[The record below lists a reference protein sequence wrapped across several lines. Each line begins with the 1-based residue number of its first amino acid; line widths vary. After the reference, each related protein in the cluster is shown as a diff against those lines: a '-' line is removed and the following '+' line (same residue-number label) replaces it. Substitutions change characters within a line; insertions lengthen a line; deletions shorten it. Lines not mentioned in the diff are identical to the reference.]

1 MKREREKGA
10 VFVTRK
16 SSAVASQ
23 RKLRVALTVEGC
35 RDWTQRQVIRYCTK
49 QHRGCWYPENMV
61 GLRNRSTW
69 EPLLLKASCIKSCA
83 NGCSLGI
90 TAHLTYA
97 NADTESVE
105 GVFVYPLAEKEVVV
119 GFEAVIAGRLLGV
132 QIQSRG
138 KLKDCCLDCC
148 TGSGLDCHCGNGR
161 EWGCCGSSSHDMQC
175 TNDEDLER
183 TTFIVG
189 TGVIGPMDIVTI
201 IISTTLELPTL
212 ENGAIRI
219 VYPTLLTPIV
229 TGQMTLSRSENG
241 GKSEETGATSCF
253 GATSG
258 KQDRVLDSGQQC
270 AHTIFTNP
278 AANLAPYELNFQLLV
293 RGACLLAGLE
303 SPTHALRADADPSA
317 QSASATYITLAQEH
331 PYDRHIEVILHLSEP
346 HSPLVIL
353 ERGRLSFSQYE
364 QQISSRRDFIR
375 CTHKDSE
382 PERKLEFLR
391 KRYHKDILSSPVLML
406 NFCPD
411 LLSEPLELHK
421 VTRELLFLVDRSG
434 SMSGTNIQ
442 RVKEAMAVALK
453 SLPSR
458 TLLNIVGFGTTIKPL
473 FTSSKLCTDVTLM
486 QAYEYVQ
493 RMRADMRGTNL
504 FGALSWLYQQP
515 MQRSYPRQIFIV
527 TDGSISSVAKVLE
540 LVRRNTC
547 SGRCFGLGLGPRACR
562 RLLQGVAKLT
572 GGTTEFLDDEERLQ
586 AKLIK
591 SLKKAFEPVLTDV
604 RIDWYLPEN
613 MEALLS
619 PSEIPPLYS
628 GNHLI
633 GYCTLYDMTYFKAK
647 KAESQGQGYKGVHR
661 GSTCSVSNDEFSPP
675 PASELMPVV
684 TCIDGTDLE
693 EALRE
698 ISREIS
704 SEFSCAR
711 DTDPGTSPGIDLD
724 WSSDVRRRIQDASY
738 IQEQYVLTRCSLSS
752 ERSLQ
757 TKSHSKTHTSSNSD
771 SAGGAFLPDPNSSGS
786 VLDTGSLPQGLEKM
800 PPPEQRSS
808 LSRWADT
815 AWQQN
820 LSADTPDKP
829 TKKSGHL
836 DGGEESRKRQKALA
850 RSTMAARSFSS
861 PQGELEMHRLR
872 RALERVSF
880 DQTLGGRLDE
890 SDCETKPQS
899 RRTLS
904 RRSLTDSN
912 GLLFPAS
919 PMDWDSFTD
928 PEYLFTAVP
937 PDDPPPGQ
945 CRSIIHGLLCG
956 RPVSWEVIVDLGHLW
971 NPEGQETSGAE
982 HYGGGGEE
990 VRGREPWAE
999 IIHQLTAR
1007 SVIRDFEK
1015 MAEKESDNGHG
1026 SAKRYRMKAIQT
1038 SKHCNIICMYTAFTT
1053 TDSNP
1058 NKGLQ
1063 DSMDAENTEMHLEY
1077 RQSSGSR
1084 RQTAYSVG
1092 LGRQRA
1098 SRDSEEI
1105 EDNWNITDRD
1115 DTPASPCSLTS
1126 WDSSVGGGAYSATSP
1141 ATTAAS
1147 CSRSQRSIESKSM
1160 ESFFGTRFPLGRLRS
1175 SISSGK
1181 QVPLKSHC
1189 LSAETEKQPEA
1200 EAPDYLP
1207 LVHLQLASG
1216 AFLLTEIYS
1225 DCVQITL
1232 DRLKRASPYSLHRR
1246 SLSPPFRCTSPSA
1259 PSLST
1264 SAKPVGAPSHHVT
1277 FSPSSCSL
1285 IKPIVPPFH
1294 HTPDDTPLM
1303 LEPRLR
1309 RRHLS
1314 DRDPVSSPPDLPSSE
1329 EGSLELP
1336 IGLSHSHGQGDSGRG
1351 SETDVWEGSS
1361 AEPAD
1366 LQESCLLA
1374 QEDLEGSSWATAV
1387 ALAWLEHRCAG
1398 YFMEWELVAAKADF
1412 WLRCQELPEG
1422 MDLAGLK
1429 GAARQLFLLLRHW
1442 DENIKLNMLCYNPNN
1457 M

>member
-1 MKREREKGA
+1 
-10 VFVTRK
+10 
-16 SSAVASQ
+16 
-23 RKLRVALTVEGC
+23 
-35 RDWTQRQVIRYCTK
+35 
-49 QHRGCWYPENMV
+49 MV

-97 NADTESVE
+97 NADIESVE

-119 GFEAVIAGRLLGV
+119 GFEAAIAGRLLGV

-148 TGSGLDCHCGNGR
+148 TGSGLGCHCGNGR

-175 TNDEDLER
+175 TNGHLILDEDLER

-189 TGVIGPMDIVTI
+189 TGLIGPMDIVSI
-201 IISTTLELPTL
+201 FISTTLELPTL

-229 TGQMTLSRSENG
+229 TGQMTLSKSENG

-258 KQDRVLDSGQQC
+258 KQDRNLDSGQQC
-270 AHTIFTNP
+270 AHTIFTSP

-331 PYDRHIEVILHLSEP
+331 PYDRHIEIILHLSEP

-353 ERGRLSFSQYE
+353 ERGRLSFSKYE
-364 QQISSRRDFIR
+364 EQISSRRDFIR

-411 LLSEPLELHK
+411 LMCEPLELHK
-421 VTRELLFLVDRSG
+421 VTRELVFLVDRSG
-434 SMSGTNIQ
+434 SMSGTSIH
-442 RVKEAMAVALK
+442 RVKEAMVVALK

-458 TLLNIVGFGTTIKPL
+458 TLLNIVGFGTNIKPL
-473 FTSSKLCTDVTLM
+473 FASSKLCTDVTLM

-504 FGALSWLYQQP
+504 LGALSWVYQQP
-515 MQRSYPRQIFIV
+515 MQRSYPRQIFII

-572 GGTTEFLDDEERLQ
+572 GGTTELLKEEERLQ

-619 PSEIPPLYS
+619 PSEIPPLYA
-628 GNHLI
+628 GNRLI

-647 KAESQGQGYKGVHR
+647 KTESQGEGYKGVHH
-661 GSTCSVSNDEFSPP
+661 GSTGSVFGQSNDEFSPP

-684 TCIDGTDLE
+684 TCVDGTDLE

-704 SEFSCAR
+704 SEFSCAK
-711 DTDPGTSPGIDLD
+711 DTDPGTSPGVDLD
-724 WSSDVRRRIQDASY
+724 WSSDVRRRIQETSY

-757 TKSHSKTHTSSNSD
+757 TQSHSHIHASSNSEQ
-771 SAGGAFLPDPNSSGS
+771 SGGFRPDPHSSGS

-808 LSRWADT
+808 LSRWADA

-820 LSADTPDKP
+820 LSADTTDNT
-829 TKKSGHL
+829 TKKSEHR
-836 DGGEESRKRQKALA
+836 DGGEESRRRQKALA

-890 SDCETKPQS
+890 SDCETKPPS
-899 RRTLS
+899 RGTLS

-937 PDDPPPGQ
+937 PEDPPPGQ

-971 NPEGQETSGAE
+971 NPDGQETSGVE
-982 HYGGGGEE
+982 HCGGGGGEE
-990 VRGREPWAE
+990 GRGGEPFAE

-1015 MAEKESDNGHG
+1015 MAEKESDSGHG

-1058 NKGLQ
+1058 NKGLL
-1063 DSMDAENTEMHLEY
+1063 DSMDVENTGMHLGY
-1077 RQSSGSR
+1077 SQSSGSR
-1084 RQTAYSVG
+1084 RQRAYSVG
-1092 LGRQRA
+1092 LGRQRT
-1098 SRDSEEI
+1098 SRGSEEI
-1105 EDNWNITDRD
+1105 EDNWNIPDRD

-1126 WDSSVGGGAYSATSP
+1126 WDSSVAGGVYPATSP
-1141 ATTAAS
+1141 ATTGTS

-1160 ESFFGTRFPLGRLRS
+1160 ESFFGTRFPLVRLRS
-1175 SISSGK
+1175 SISSGR

-1200 EAPDYLP
+1200 ESPDYLP
-1207 LVHLQLASG
+1207 LVRLQLASG
-1216 AFLLTEIYS
+1216 AFRLTEIYS

-1264 SAKPVGAPSHHVT
+1264 SAKPLGAPSHHVT
-1277 FSPSSCSL
+1277 FSPSACSL

-1294 HTPDDTPLM
+1294 HAPDDTPLM

-1314 DRDPVSSPPDLPSSE
+1314 DRDPVNSPPDLPSSE

-1336 IGLSHSHGQGDSGRG
+1336 IGLSHSHGQADSGRG
-1351 SETDVWEGSS
+1351 SESDVWEGSS
-1361 AEPAD
+1361 AEQAD

-1422 MDLAGLK
+1422 LDLAGLK
-1429 GAARQLFLLLRHW
+1429 AAARQLFLLLRHW

>member
-1 MKREREKGA
+1 
-10 VFVTRK
+10 
-16 SSAVASQ
+16 
-23 RKLRVALTVEGC
+23 
-35 RDWTQRQVIRYCTK
+35 
-49 QHRGCWYPENMV
+49 MV

-97 NADTESVE
+97 NADIESVE
-105 GVFVYPLAEKEVVV
+105 GVFVYPLGEKEVVV
-119 GFEAVIAGRLLGV
+119 GFEAVIAGRLVGV

-138 KLKDCCLDCC
+138 KLQDCCLDCC
-148 TGSGLDCHCGNGR
+148 PGSGLEGYCGNGR
-161 EWGCCGSSSHDMQC
+161 EWGCCGSSNMDMQC
-175 TNDEDLER
+175 TNGHLILDEDLER

-189 TGVIGPMDIVTI
+189 TGVIGPMDIVSV

-229 TGQMTLSRSENG
+229 TGQMPVSRSENG
-241 GKSEETGATSCF
+241 GKSEEIGPTSCF

-258 KQDRVLDSGQQC
+258 KQDRVLDSEQQC
-270 AHTIFTNP
+270 AHAIFTNP

-331 PYDRHIEVILHLSEP
+331 PYDRHIEIILHLSEP
-346 HSPLVIL
+346 HSPLVII

-364 QQISSRRDFIR
+364 QLICSRRDFIR
-375 CTHKDSE
+375 CTRKDSE
-382 PERKLEFLR
+382 PERKLEFVR

-411 LLSEPLELHK
+411 LLCEPLELNK
-421 VTRELLFLVDRSG
+421 ATRELLFLVDRSG
-434 SMSGTNIQ
+434 SMSGTNIR
-442 RVKEAMAVALK
+442 RVKDAMVVALK
-453 SLPSR
+453 SLPSG
-458 TLLNIVGFGTTIKPL
+458 TMLNIVGFGTTIKPL

-504 FGALSWLYQQP
+504 LGALSWVYQQP
-515 MQRSYPRQIFIV
+515 MQRSYPRQVFIV
-527 TDGSISSVAKVLE
+527 TDGSITNVAKVLE

-547 SGRCFGLGLGPRACR
+547 AGRCFGLGLGPRACR

-586 AKLIK
+586 PKLIK

-619 PSEIPPLYS
+619 PNEIPPLYP
-628 GNHLI
+628 GNRLI
-633 GYCTLYDMTYFKAK
+633 GYCTLYDMTNFKAK
-647 KAESQGQGYKGVHR
+647 KTEGRGYKGVHR
-661 GSTCSVSNDEFSPP
+661 GSTGSDFCQSNDELSPP

-684 TCIDGTDLE
+684 TCADGADLE

-711 DTDPGTSPGIDLD
+711 DTDPGTSPGVELD
-724 WSSDVRRRIQDASY
+724 WSSDVRRRIQESSY

-757 TKSHSKTHTSSNSD
+757 TQSHSHIHASSNSD
-771 SAGGAFLPDPNSSGS
+771 SADRAFLPDPHSSGS

-800 PPPEQRSS
+800 PLPEQRSS
-808 LSRWADT
+808 LSRWADS

-820 LSADTPDKP
+820 LSAEAPGNGV
-829 TKKSGHL
+829 KKNGRL
-836 DGGEESRKRQKALA
+836 DGGEESRRRQKALA

-880 DQTLGGRLDE
+880 DQALGGRLDE
-890 SDCETKPQS
+890 SDGETKPPS
-899 RRTLS
+899 RGTLS
-904 RRSLTDSN
+904 CRSLTDSN

-919 PMDWDSFTD
+919 PLDWDSFTD
-928 PEYLFTAVP
+928 PEYLFTAIP
-937 PDDPPPGQ
+937 PENAPPAQ
-945 CRSIIHGLLCG
+945 CRSLIHGLLSG
-956 RPVSWEVIVDLGHLW
+956 RPVSWEVTVDLEHLW
-971 NPEGQETSGAE
+971 IPEGQETTVAE
-982 HYGGGGEE
+982 GCGGGGEVGGGGGE
-990 VRGREPWAE
+990 SWEE

-1015 MAEKESDNGHG
+1015 MAEKETDIGHG

-1053 TDSNP
+1053 TDSNT
-1058 NKGLQ
+1058 NKGLPEG
-1063 DSMDAENTEMHLEY
+1063 MDAQNTGIHLGN
-1077 RQSSGSR
+1077 RRSSQSGSR
-1084 RQTAYSVG
+1084 RQRTYSVG
-1092 LGRQRA
+1092 LGRRRT

-1105 EDNWNITDRD
+1105 EDTWNSADRD
-1115 DTPASPCSLTS
+1115 DSPASPCSLTS
-1126 WDSSVGGGAYSATSP
+1126 WDSSMGGSTYSATAP
-1141 ATTAAS
+1141 AITGPACT
-1147 CSRSQRSIESKSM
+1147 RSQRSIESKSM

-1189 LSAETEKQPEA
+1189 LSAETEKQPET
-1200 EAPDYLP
+1200 EALDYLP
-1207 LVHLQLASG
+1207 LVRLQLASG

-1225 DCVQITL
+1225 DCVQISL

-1259 PSLST
+1259 PTLSS
-1264 SAKPVGAPSHHVT
+1264 SAKPPTIHHVT

-1285 IKPIVPPFH
+1285 AKPTAPPFH

-1314 DRDPVSSPPDLPSSE
+1314 DRDPVTSPPDLPSSE
-1329 EGSLELP
+1329 EGSLELSV
-1336 IGLSHSHGQGDSGRG
+1336 GHSQSQSHGQADSGRG
-1351 SETDVWEGSS
+1351 SETDVCESS
-1361 AEPAD
+1361 LAEPAD
-1366 LQESCLLA
+1366 LQGSSQLA

-1422 MDLAGLK
+1422 VDLAGLK

>member
-1 MKREREKGA
+1 
-10 VFVTRK
+10 
-16 SSAVASQ
+16 
-23 RKLRVALTVEGC
+23 
-35 RDWTQRQVIRYCTK
+35 
-49 QHRGCWYPENMV
+49 MV
-61 GLRNRSTW
+61 GLRNCSTW
-69 EPLLLKASCIKSCA
+69 EPLLLKASSIKSCA

-90 TAHLTYA
+90 TAQLTYA
-97 NADTESVE
+97 NADIESVE
-105 GVFVYPLAEKEVVV
+105 GVFVYPLGEKEVVV
-119 GFEAVIAGRLLGV
+119 GFEAVIAGRLVGV

-148 TGSGLDCHCGNGR
+148 PGSGLEGQCGNGR
-161 EWGCCGSSSHDMQC
+161 EWGCCGSSSLDIQC
-175 TNDEDLER
+175 TNGHLILDEDLER
-183 TTFIVG
+183 TTFIIG
-189 TGVIGPMDIVTI
+189 TGVIGPMDIVSVV
-201 IISTTLELPTL
+201 ISTTLELPTL

-219 VYPTLLTPIV
+219 VYPSLLTPIV
-229 TGQMTLSRSENG
+229 TGQMTSSKSENG
-241 GKSEETGATSCF
+241 GKSEENGPTSCF

-258 KQDRVLDSGQQC
+258 KQDRALDSEQQC
-270 AHTIFTNP
+270 AHAIFTSP

-331 PYDRHIEVILHLSEP
+331 PYDRHIEIVLHLSEP
-346 HSPLVIL
+346 HTPLVIL

-364 QQISSRRDFIR
+364 QQICSRRDFIR
-375 CTHKDSE
+375 CTRKDSE
-382 PERKLEFLR
+382 PERKLEFVR
-391 KRYHKDILSSPVLML
+391 KRYHKDILNSPVLML

-411 LLSEPLELHK
+411 LLCEPLELHK
-421 VTRELLFLVDRSG
+421 ATRELLFLVDRSG

-442 RVKEAMAVALK
+442 RVKEAMVVALK
-453 SLPSR
+453 SLPSG
-458 TLLNIVGFGTTIKPL
+458 TMVNIVGFGTTIKPL

-486 QAYEYVQ
+486 QAYEYIQ

-504 FGALSWLYQQP
+504 LGALSWVYQQP
-515 MQRSYPRQIFIV
+515 MQRSYPRQVFII
-527 TDGSISSVAKVLE
+527 TDGSISNVAKVLE

-547 SGRCFGLGLGPRACR
+547 AGRCFGLGLGPRACR

-572 GGTTEFLDDEERLQ
+572 GGTTQFLDDEERLQ
-586 AKLIK
+586 PKLIK

-613 MEALLS
+613 MEAFLS
-619 PSEIPPLYS
+619 PNEIPPLYP
-628 GNHLI
+628 GNRLI
-633 GYCTLYDMTYFKAK
+633 GYCTLYDMTNFKAK
-647 KAESQGQGYKGVHR
+647 KTESQGRGYKGVHR
-661 GSTCSVSNDEFSPP
+661 GSTGSVFGHSNDELSPP

-684 TCIDGTDLE
+684 TCADGTDLE
-693 EALRE
+693 EALKE

-711 DTDPGTSPGIDLD
+711 DTDPGTSPGVEID
-724 WSSDVRRRIQDASY
+724 WSSDVRRRIQESSY

-757 TKSHSKTHTSSNSD
+757 TQSHSHIHASSNSD
-771 SAGGAFLPDPNSSGS
+771 SAGGVFLPDPHSSGS

-808 LSRWADT
+808 LSRWADP

-820 LSADTPDKP
+820 LSVETPDNGAE
-829 TKKSGHL
+829 KSVRL
-836 DGGEESRKRQKALA
+836 DGGEECRRRHKALA

-890 SDCETKPQS
+890 SDGETKPPS
-899 RRTLS
+899 GGTLS
-904 RRSLTDSN
+904 HRSLTDSN

-919 PMDWDSFTD
+919 PLDWDSFTD

-937 PDDPPPGQ
+937 PEDPPPGQ
-945 CRSIIHGLLCG
+945 CRSLIHGLLSG
-956 RPVSWEVIVDLGHLW
+956 RPVSWEVTVDLGHLW
-971 NPEGQETSGAE
+971 TPEGQEIPGVE
-982 HYGGGGEE
+982 GCGGRGGGGEE
-990 VRGREPWAE
+990 GRGGEPWEE

-1015 MAEKESDNGHG
+1015 LAEKESDIGHG
-1026 SAKRYRMKAIQT
+1026 
-1038 SKHCNIICMYTAFTT
+1038 
-1053 TDSNP
+1053 
-1058 NKGLQ
+1058 
-1063 DSMDAENTEMHLEY
+1063 MHLKN
-1077 RQSSGSR
+1077 RRSSQSDSR
-1084 RQTAYSVG
+1084 RQRAYSVG
-1092 LGRQRA
+1092 LGRRRT
-1098 SRDSEEI
+1098 SRDSEEM
-1105 EDNWNITDRD
+1105 EDTFNSTDRD

-1126 WDSSVGGGAYSATSP
+1126 WDSSVGGSAYSATAP
-1141 ATTAAS
+1141 AITAAS
-1147 CSRSQRSIESKSM
+1147 CTRSQRSIESKSM

-1189 LSAETEKQPEA
+1189 LSAETEKQPET

-1207 LVHLQLASG
+1207 LVRLQLASG
-1216 AFLLTEIYS
+1216 AFLLTEVYS
-1225 DCVQITL
+1225 DCVQIPL

-1246 SLSPPFRCTSPSA
+1246 SLSPPFRCISPSA

-1264 SAKPVGAPSHHVT
+1264 STK
-1277 FSPSSCSL
+1277 
-1285 IKPIVPPFH
+1285 
-1294 HTPDDTPLM
+1294 
-1303 LEPRLR
+1303 LR
-1309 RRHLS
+1309 RRHLP
-1314 DRDPVSSPPDLPSSE
+1314 DRDPVTSPPDLPSSE
-1329 EGSLELP
+1329 EGSLELSVGP
-1336 IGLSHSHGQGDSGRG
+1336 SPSQSHGQADSGRG
-1351 SETDVWEGSS
+1351 SETDVCEGSS
-1361 AEPAD
+1361 GEPAD
-1366 LQESCLLA
+1366 LQGSSKLA

-1422 MDLAGLK
+1422 VDLAGLK

>member
-1 MKREREKGA
+1 
-10 VFVTRK
+10 
-16 SSAVASQ
+16 
-23 RKLRVALTVEGC
+23 
-35 RDWTQRQVIRYCTK
+35 
-49 QHRGCWYPENMV
+49 MV

-90 TAHLTYA
+90 TTHLTYA
-97 NADTESVE
+97 NADIESVE
-105 GVFVYPLAEKEVVV
+105 GVFVYPLGEKEVVV
-119 GFEAVIAGRLLGV
+119 GFEAAIAGRLVGV
-132 QIQSRG
+132 QIQNRG

-148 TGSGLDCHCGNGR
+148 PGTGLEGHCGNGR
-161 EWGCCGSSSHDMQC
+161 EWGCCGSSSHDIQC
-175 TNDEDLER
+175 TNGHLILDEDLER

-189 TGVIGPMDIVTI
+189 TGVIGPMDIVSI

-212 ENGAIRI
+212 ENGAIHI
-219 VYPTLLTPIV
+219 VYPSLLTPVV
-229 TGQMTLSRSENG
+229 TGQMTSSKSENG
-241 GKSEETGATSCF
+241 GKLEEPGATSCF

-258 KQDRVLDSGQQC
+258 KQGRVLDSEQQC
-270 AHTIFTNP
+270 THTIFTSP
-278 AANLAPYELNFQLLV
+278 AASLAPYELNFQLLV

-331 PYDRHIEVILHLSEP
+331 PYDRHIEIILHLSEP
-346 HSPLVIL
+346 HNPLVIL

-364 QQISSRRDFIR
+364 QLICSRRDFIR
-375 CTHKDSE
+375 CTRKDSE
-382 PERKLEFLR
+382 PERKLEFVR

-411 LLSEPLELHK
+411 LLCEPLELHK
-421 VTRELLFLVDRSG
+421 ATRELLFLVDRSG
-434 SMSGTNIQ
+434 SMSGTNIR
-442 RVKEAMAVALK
+442 RVKEAMVVALK
-453 SLPSR
+453 SLPSC
-458 TLLNIVGFGTTIKPL
+458 TMLNVVGFGTTIKPL

-504 FGALSWLYQQP
+504 LGALSWVYQQP
-515 MQRSYPRQIFIV
+515 MQRSYPRQVFII
-527 TDGSISSVAKVLE
+527 TDGSISNVAKVLE

-547 SGRCFGLGLGPRACR
+547 AGRCFGLGLGPRACR

-586 AKLIK
+586 PKLIK

-619 PSEIPPLYS
+619 PNEIPPLYP
-628 GNHLI
+628 GNRLI
-633 GYCTLYDMTYFKAK
+633 GYCTLYDMTNFKAK
-647 KAESQGQGYKGVHR
+647 KAECQGQGYKHR
-661 GSTCSVSNDEFSPP
+661 GSTGSVFGQSNDELSPP

-684 TCIDGTDLE
+684 TCADGTDLE

-704 SEFSCAR
+704 SEFSCAK
-711 DTDPGTSPGIDLD
+711 DTDPGTSPGVELD
-724 WSSDVRRRIQDASY
+724 WSNDVRRRIQESSY

-752 ERSLQ
+752 ER
-757 TKSHSKTHTSSNSD
+757 T
-771 SAGGAFLPDPNSSGS
+771 GGAFLPDPHSSSS

-808 LSRWADT
+808 LSRWADS
-815 AWQQN
+815 AWPQN
-820 LSADTPDKP
+820 LSAEMPDNGS
-829 TKKSGHL
+829 KKSGRL
-836 DGGEESRKRQKALA
+836 DGGEESRRRQKALA

-890 SDCETKPQS
+890 SDGETKPPS
-899 RRTLS
+899 RGTLS

-919 PMDWDSFTD
+919 PLDWDNFTD

-937 PDDPPPGQ
+937 PEDPPPGQ
-945 CRSIIHGLLCG
+945 CRSRIHGLLSG
-956 RPVSWEVIVDLGHLW
+956 RPVSWEVTVDLGHLW
-971 NPEGQETSGAE
+971 TPEGQETSGAE
-982 HYGGGGEE
+982 GCGGGGEE
-990 VRGREPWAE
+990 GKGGEPWEE
-999 IIHQLTAR
+999 IIHQLAAR

-1015 MAEKESDNGHG
+1015 MAEKESDIGHG

-1058 NKGLQ
+1058 NKGLPEG
-1063 DSMDAENTEMHLEY
+1063 MDVQNTGMHLGNKWSS
-1077 RQSSGSR
+1077 QSGSR
-1084 RQTAYSVG
+1084 RQRAYSVG
-1092 LGRQRA
+1092 LGRRRT

-1105 EDNWNITDRD
+1105 EDTWNSTDRD

-1126 WDSSVGGGAYSATSP
+1126 WDSSVGGSAYSATAP
-1141 ATTAAS
+1141 AITGAS
-1147 CSRSQRSIESKSM
+1147 CTRSQRSIESKSM
-1160 ESFFGTRFPLGRLRS
+1160 ESFFGARFPLGRLRS

-1181 QVPLKSHC
+1181 QIPLKSHC
-1189 LSAETEKQPEA
+1189 LSAETEKQPET

-1207 LVHLQLASG
+1207 LVRLQLASG

-1225 DCVQITL
+1225 DCVQIPL

-1264 SAKPVGAPSHHVT
+1264 SAK
-1277 FSPSSCSL
+1277 
-1285 IKPIVPPFH
+1285 
-1294 HTPDDTPLM
+1294 
-1303 LEPRLR
+1303 
-1309 RRHLS
+1309 HLS
-1314 DRDPVSSPPDLPSSE
+1314 DRDPVTSPPDLPSSE
-1329 EGSLELP
+1329 EGSLELSV
-1336 IGLSHSHGQGDSGRG
+1336 GLSHSQSHGQADSGRG
-1351 SETDVWEGSS
+1351 SETDVYEGSTV
-1361 AEPAD
+1361 EPAD
-1366 LQESCLLA
+1366 LQGSCLLA

-1422 MDLAGLK
+1422 VDLAGLK

>member
-1 MKREREKGA
+1 
-10 VFVTRK
+10 
-16 SSAVASQ
+16 
-23 RKLRVALTVEGC
+23 
-35 RDWTQRQVIRYCTK
+35 
-49 QHRGCWYPENMV
+49 MV

-83 NGCSLGI
+83 NGCSMGI

-97 NADTESVE
+97 NADIESVE
-105 GVFVYPLAEKEVVV
+105 GVFVYPLGEKEIVV
-119 GFEAVIAGRLLGV
+119 GFEAVIAGRLVGV
-132 QIQSRG
+132 QIQSQG

-148 TGSGLDCHCGNGR
+148 PGLGLDGHCGNGR
-161 EWGCCGSSSHDMQC
+161 EWGCCGSSSLDMQC
-175 TNDEDLER
+175 TNGHLILDEDLER

-189 TGVIGPMDIVTI
+189 TGVIGPMDIVSI

-229 TGQMTLSRSENG
+229 TGQMTPSKSENG
-241 GKSEETGATSCF
+241 GKSDETGPTSCF

-258 KQDRVLDSGQQC
+258 KQDRVLDSEQQC
-270 AHTIFTNP
+270 AHTIFTSP

-331 PYDRHIEVILHLSEP
+331 PYNRHIEIILHLSEP

-353 ERGRLSFSQYE
+353 ERGRLSFHQYE
-364 QQISSRRDFIR
+364 QQICSRRDFIR
-375 CTHKDSE
+375 CTRKDSD
-382 PERKLEFLR
+382 PERKLEFVR

-411 LLSEPLELHK
+411 LLCEPLELHK
-421 VTRELLFLVDRSG
+421 ATRELLFLVDRSG
-434 SMSGTNIQ
+434 SMSGTNIHC
-442 RVKEAMAVALK
+442 VKEAMVVALK
-453 SLPSR
+453 SLPSG
-458 TLLNIVGFGTTIKPL
+458 TMFNIVGFGTTIKHL

-486 QAYEYVQ
+486 QASEYVQ

-504 FGALSWLYQQP
+504 LGALSWLYQQP
-515 MQRSYPRQIFIV
+515 MQRSYPRQIFII
-527 TDGSISSVAKVLE
+527 TDGSISNVPKVLE

-547 SGRCFGLGLGPRACR
+547 AGRCFGLGLSPRACR

-586 AKLIK
+586 PKLIK

-619 PSEIPPLYS
+619 PNEIPPLYP
-628 GNHLI
+628 GNRLI
-633 GYCTLYDMTYFKAK
+633 GYCTLYDMTTFKAK
-647 KAESQGQGYKGVHR
+647 KTESQGRGYKGLHR
-661 GSTCSVSNDEFSPP
+661 GSTGSVFGQSNDELSSP

-684 TCIDGTDLE
+684 TRADGTELE

-704 SEFSCAR
+704 SEFSCAK
-711 DTDPGTSPGIDLD
+711 DIEPGSSPAVELD
-724 WSSDVRRRIQDASY
+724 WSNDIRRRIQESSY
-738 IQEQYVLTRCSLSS
+738 IQEQYILTRCSLSS

-757 TKSHSKTHTSSNSD
+757 MQSRSHIHASKSD
-771 SAGGAFLPDPNSSGS
+771 SAGGAFLPDSPSSGP

-800 PPPEQRSS
+800 PPPEQRAS
-808 LSRWADT
+808 LSRWADS

-820 LSADTPDKP
+820 LSAETPDNGS
-829 TKKSGHL
+829 KKNGRL
-836 DGGEESRKRQKALA
+836 EVGEESRKRQKALA

-890 SDCETKPQS
+890 SDGETKPPS
-899 RRTLS
+899 NVTLS
-904 RRSLTDSN
+904 HRSLTDSN

-919 PMDWDSFTD
+919 PLDWDSFTD
-928 PEYLFTAVP
+928 PEYLFTAAP
-937 PDDPPPGQ
+937 PDDPPPGH
-945 CRSIIHGLLCG
+945 CRSLIHGLLSG
-956 RPVSWEVIVDLGHLW
+956 RPVSWDVTVDLGHLW
-971 NPEGQETSGAE
+971 SPEGQMFAGVEGCG
-982 HYGGGGEE
+982 GGGGEE
-990 VRGREPWAE
+990 GREEKPWEE

-1015 MAEKESDNGHG
+1015 MAEKESDTGQG

-1058 NKGLQ
+1058 NKGLP
-1063 DSMDAENTEMHLEY
+1063 DSMDVQITGIHSGN
-1077 RQSSGSR
+1077 RQNSQSGSR
-1084 RQTAYSVG
+1084 RQRAYSVG
-1092 LGRQRA
+1092 LGRRRT
-1098 SRDSEEI
+1098 SRDSEKVN
-1105 EDNWNITDRD
+1105 DTWNSTDRD
-1115 DTPASPCSLTS
+1115 DTPASPCSVTS
-1126 WDSSVGGGAYSATSP
+1126 WDSNVGGSAYCATSP
-1141 ATTAAS
+1141 ATTGT
-1147 CSRSQRSIESKSM
+1147 RSQRSIESKSM
-1160 ESFFGTRFPLGRLRS
+1160 ESFFGNRFPLGRLRS

-1189 LSAETEKQPEA
+1189 LSAETEKQPKT

-1207 LVHLQLASG
+1207 LVRLQLASG
-1216 AFLLTEIYS
+1216 PFLLTEVYS
-1225 DCVQITL
+1225 DCVQIPL
-1232 DRLKRASPYSLHRR
+1232 DRLKRASPYALHRR
-1246 SLSPPFRCTSPSA
+1246 SLSPAFRCISPSA

-1264 SAKPVGAPSHHVT
+1264 KPHGAPATHHVT

-1285 IKPIVPPFH
+1285 AKPTTPPFH
-1294 HTPDDTPLM
+1294 HTPDDTTLI
-1303 LEPRLR
+1303 LESRLR

-1314 DRDPVSSPPDLPSSE
+1314 DRDPVTSPPDLPSSE
-1329 EGSLELP
+1329 EGSLELS
-1336 IGLSHSHGQGDSGRG
+1336 IGPSRSQSLGQADSGRG
-1351 SETDVWEGSS
+1351 SETDVCEGSTV
-1361 AEPAD
+1361 EPAD
-1366 LQESCLLA
+1366 LQGSSQLA

-1412 WLRCQELPEG
+1412 WLRCQELPDG
-1422 MDLAGLK
+1422 VDLAGLK

-1442 DENIKLNMLCYNPNN
+1442 DENITLNMLCYNPNN

>member
-1 MKREREKGA
+1 
-10 VFVTRK
+10 
-16 SSAVASQ
+16 
-23 RKLRVALTVEGC
+23 
-35 RDWTQRQVIRYCTK
+35 
-49 QHRGCWYPENMV
+49 MV

-97 NADTESVE
+97 NADIESVE
-105 GVFVYPLAEKEVVV
+105 GVFVYPLGEKEVVV
-119 GFEAVIAGRLLGV
+119 GFEAVIAGRLVGV

-148 TGSGLDCHCGNGR
+148 PGSGLEGR
-161 EWGCCGSSSHDMQC
+161 EWGCCGTSSLEMQC
-175 TNDEDLER
+175 TNGHLILDEDLER

-189 TGVIGPMDIVTI
+189 TGVIGAMDIVSI
-201 IISTTLELPTL
+201 IIRTTVELPTL

-229 TGQMTLSRSENG
+229 TRQVTASKSDNG
-241 GKSEETGATSCF
+241 GKFEETGPTSCF

-258 KQDRVLDSGQQC
+258 KQDRVLDSEQQC
-270 AHTIFTNP
+270 AHAIFTSP

-331 PYDRHIEVILHLSEP
+331 PYDRHIEIILHLSEP
-346 HSPLVIL
+346 HSPLVII
-353 ERGRLSFSQYE
+353 ERGRLCFSQYE
-364 QQISSRRDFIR
+364 QQIFSRRDFIR
-375 CTHKDSE
+375 STRKDSE
-382 PERKLEFLR
+382 PERKLEFMR
-391 KRYHKDILSSPVLML
+391 KRYHKDILSNPVLML

-411 LLSEPLELHK
+411 LLAEPLELSK
-421 VTRELLFLVDRSG
+421 ATRELLFLVDRSG
-434 SMSGTNIQ
+434 SMSGTNIR
-442 RVKEAMAVALK
+442 RVKEAMVVALK
-453 SLPSR
+453 SLPSG
-458 TLLNIVGFGTTIKPL
+458 TMLNIVGFGTTIKPL

-504 FGALSWLYQQP
+504 LGALSWVYQQP
-515 MQRSYPRQIFIV
+515 MQRSYPRQVFII
-527 TDGSISSVAKVLE
+527 TDGSISNVAKVLE

-547 SGRCFGLGLGPRACR
+547 TGRCFGLGLGPRACR

-586 AKLIK
+586 PKLIK

-619 PSEIPPLYS
+619 PNEIPLLYP
-628 GNHLI
+628 GNRLI
-633 GYCTLYDMTYFKAK
+633 GYCTLYDMTGFKAK
-647 KAESQGQGYKGVHR
+647 KLESQGRGYKES
-661 GSTCSVSNDEFSPP
+661 GSAGSVFQSNDELSPP
-675 PASELMPVV
+675 STSELMPLV
-684 TCIDGTDLE
+684 TCADGNDLE

-704 SEFSCAR
+704 SEFSCAK
-711 DTDPGTSPGIDLD
+711 DTDPGTSPGVELD
-724 WSSDVRRRIQDASY
+724 WSSDVRTRIQESSY

-752 ERSLQ
+752 EQSLQ
-757 TKSHSKTHTSSNSD
+757 TQPRSHMQASSHSD
-771 SAGGAFLPDPNSSGS
+771 STGRVFLQEPLSSGP

-800 PPPEQRSS
+800 LAPEQRSS
-808 LSRWADT
+808 LSRWADS
-815 AWQQN
+815 WQQN
-820 LSADTPDKP
+820 LSAENSDVK
-829 TKKSGHL
+829 TKKN
-836 DGGEESRKRQKALA
+836 DGLEESEESHRRHKALT
-850 RSTMAARSFSS
+850 RPTMAARSFSS

-890 SDCETKPQS
+890 SDGDTKPPS
-899 RRTLS
+899 GGTLS
-904 RRSLTDSN
+904 HRSLNDSN

-919 PMDWDSFTD
+919 PMDWDNFAD
-928 PEYLFTAVP
+928 PEYLFSAIP
-937 PDDPPPGQ
+937 PEDPPPGQ
-945 CRSIIHGLLCG
+945 CRSLIHGLLSG
-956 RPVSWEVIVDLGHLW
+956 RPVSWEVTVNLMHLW
-971 NPEGQETSGAE
+971 VPEGQETAASE
-982 HYGGGGEE
+982 VCGGGVGEGGE
-990 VRGREPWAE
+990 GECWEE

-1015 MAEKESDNGHG
+1015 MAEKENQTGHG

-1058 NKGLQ
+1058 NKGLP
-1063 DSMDAENTEMHLEY
+1063 DNMDVQNTGMDMGNSRSSH
-1077 RQSSGSR
+1077 SGSR
-1084 RQTAYSVG
+1084 RQRTYSVG
-1092 LGRQRA
+1092 LGRRRT
-1098 SRDSEEI
+1098 SKDSEEA
-1105 EDNWNITDRD
+1105 EDAWNSTDRD

-1126 WDSSVGGGAYSATSP
+1126 WDSNVGANAFSATGS
-1141 ATTAAS
+1141 ATTGAS
-1147 CSRSQRSIESKSM
+1147 GTRSQRSIESKSM

-1189 LSAETEKQPEA
+1189 LSAETEKQPET
-1200 EAPDYLP
+1200 EAPDYVP
-1207 LVHLQLASG
+1207 LVRLQLASG

-1225 DCVQITL
+1225 DAVQISL

-1259 PSLST
+1259 PSLSST
-1264 SAKPVGAPSHHVT
+1264 AKAPTHHHVS
-1277 FSPSSCSL
+1277 FSPSCTL
-1285 IKPIVPPFH
+1285 AKTAAPPFH

-1314 DRDPVSSPPDLPSSE
+1314 DRDPVILSPDLPSSE
-1329 EGSLELP
+1329 EGSVELFV
-1336 IGLSHSHGQGDSGRG
+1336 GNSQNQNQGQADSGRG
-1351 SETDVWEGSS
+1351 SETDVCEGL
-1361 AEPAD
+1361 AVEPTD
-1366 LQESCLLA
+1366 LSNQLA

-1422 MDLAGLK
+1422 VDLAGLK

>member
-1 MKREREKGA
+1 
-10 VFVTRK
+10 
-16 SSAVASQ
+16 
-23 RKLRVALTVEGC
+23 
-35 RDWTQRQVIRYCTK
+35 
-49 QHRGCWYPENMV
+49 MV
-61 GLRNRSTW
+61 GLRNCSTW

-97 NADTESVE
+97 NADMESVE
-105 GVFVYPLAEKEVVV
+105 GVFVYPLGEKEVVV
-119 GFEAVIAGRLLGV
+119 GFEAVIAGRLVGV

-138 KLKDCCLDCC
+138 KLKDCCSDCFP
-148 TGSGLDCHCGNGR
+148 GSGLEGHCGNGR
-161 EWGCCGSSSHDMQC
+161 EWGCCGSSSLDMQC
-175 TNDEDLER
+175 TNGHLILDEDLER
-183 TTFIVG
+183 TTFIVS
-189 TGVIGPMDIVTI
+189 TGVIGPMDIVSV

-212 ENGAIRI
+212 ENGAISI

-229 TGQMTLSRSENG
+229 TGQMTPSKSENG
-241 GKSEETGATSCF
+241 GKSEETGPTSCF

-258 KQDRVLDSGQQC
+258 KQDRALDSEQQC
-270 AHTIFTNP
+270 AYSIFTSP

-331 PYDRHIEVILHLSEP
+331 PFDRHIEIILHLSEP

-364 QQISSRRDFIR
+364 QQIYSRRDFIR
-375 CTHKDSE
+375 CIRKDSQ
-382 PERKLEFLR
+382 PERKLEFVR

-411 LLSEPLELHK
+411 LLREPLELHK
-421 VTRELLFLVDRSG
+421 ATRELMFLVDRSG
-434 SMSGTNIQ
+434 SMSGTNIHH
-442 RVKEAMAVALK
+442 VKDAMVVALK
-453 SLPSR
+453 SLPSG
-458 TLLNIVGFGTTIKPL
+458 TMLNVVGFGTTIKPL

-486 QAYEYVQ
+486 QALEYTQ

-504 FGALSWLYQQP
+504 LGALSWVYQQP
-515 MQRSYPRQIFIV
+515 MQRSYPRQVFII
-527 TDGSISSVAKVLE
+527 TDGSISNVAKVLE

-547 SGRCFGLGLGPRACR
+547 AGRCFGLGLGPRACR

-586 AKLIK
+586 PKLIK

-613 MEALLS
+613 MEAFLS
-619 PSEIPPLYS
+619 PNEIPPLYP
-628 GNHLI
+628 GNRLI
-633 GYCTLYDMTYFKAK
+633 GYCTLYDMTNFKAK
-647 KAESQGQGYKGVHR
+647 RTESQGRGYKGVHR
-661 GSTCSVSNDEFSPP
+661 GSTGSVFGQSNDELSPS
-675 PASELMPVV
+675 PAAELMPVV
-684 TCIDGTDLE
+684 TCADGANLE

-704 SEFSCAR
+704 SEFSCAKN
-711 DTDPGTSPGIDLD
+711 TDPGTSPVVGLD
-724 WSSDVRRRIQDASY
+724 WSSDVRRRIQESSY

-757 TKSHSKTHTSSNSD
+757 TQSHSHIHASSNSD
-771 SAGGAFLPDPNSSGS
+771 SAGGVFLPDPHSSGS

-808 LSRWADT
+808 LSRWADS

-820 LSADTPDKP
+820 LSTETPDNGAE
-829 TKKSGHL
+829 KSELL
-836 DGGEESRKRQKALA
+836 DGGEESRRRHKVLA

-890 SDCETKPQS
+890 SDGETKPPS
-899 RRTLS
+899 RGTLS

-919 PMDWDSFTD
+919 PLDWDSFTD
-928 PEYLFTAVP
+928 PEYLFTAAP
-937 PDDPPPGQ
+937 PEDPPPGQ
-945 CRSIIHGLLCG
+945 CRSLIHGLLSG
-956 RPVSWEVIVDLGHLW
+956 RPVSWEVTVDLGHLW
-971 NPEGQETSGAE
+971 TPDVQESPGVEGCGE
-982 HYGGGGEE
+982 GGGIAGEE
-990 VRGREPWAE
+990 GKGGETWDE

-1015 MAEKESDNGHG
+1015 MAEKESDCGHG

-1038 SKHCNIICMYTAFTT
+1038 SKHCNIICMYTAFTI

-1058 NKGLQ
+1058 NKCLQ
-1063 DSMDAENTEMHLEY
+1063 DSTDVQNTGMHLGNS
-1077 RQSSGSR
+1077 RSSQSGSR
-1084 RQTAYSVG
+1084 KQRVYSVG
-1092 LGRQRA
+1092 LGRRRT
-1098 SRDSEEI
+1098 SRDSEEV
-1105 EDNWNITDRD
+1105 EDAWNSTDRD

-1126 WDSSVGGGAYSATSP
+1126 WDSNVGGSAYSATAP
-1141 ATTAAS
+1141 AMTGAS
-1147 CSRSQRSIESKSM
+1147 CTRSQRSIESKSM
-1160 ESFFGTRFPLGRLRS
+1160 ESFFGARFPLGRLRS

-1189 LSAETEKQPEA
+1189 LSAETEKQPET

-1225 DCVQITL
+1225 DCVQIPL

-1259 PSLST
+1259 PSLSA
-1264 SAKPVGAPSHHVT
+1264 SNKPSGAPTSHHVT
-1277 FSPSSCSL
+1277 FSPSSSSL
-1285 IKPIVPPFH
+1285 AKPTAPPFH

-1309 RRHLS
+1309 RRHPS
-1314 DRDPVSSPPDLPSSE
+1314 DRDPVTSPPDLPSSE
-1329 EGSLELP
+1329 EGSLELSVGP
-1336 IGLSHSHGQGDSGRG
+1336 SQSLSHGQADSGRG
-1351 SETDVWEGSS
+1351 SETDVCEGSS
-1361 AEPAD
+1361 IEPAD
-1366 LQESCLLA
+1366 LQGNSQLA
-1374 QEDLEGSSWATAV
+1374 LEDLEGSSWATAV

-1422 MDLAGLK
+1422 VDPAGLK